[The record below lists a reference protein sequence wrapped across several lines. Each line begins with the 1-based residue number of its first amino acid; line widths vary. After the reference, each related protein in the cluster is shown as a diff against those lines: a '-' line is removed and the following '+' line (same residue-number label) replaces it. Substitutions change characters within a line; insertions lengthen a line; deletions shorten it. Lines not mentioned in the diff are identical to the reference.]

1 MPCLSCLSRLVTG
14 RFHSSFQ
21 FRTSQRILQSS
32 SVTSCRRFFSRL
44 SIIDIPTISLQP
56 EVAFSRNNLQNGK
69 AAYSQLSES
78 LLPRPGKTVETY
90 VSYGMTQKLF
100 EACSAQADYKI
111 PQASQKGAETP
122 KTASGEDL
130 GVGEGWWNDCIAQSE
145 PKTEQSFQPT
155 LDFDLLP
162 TFSTWSQVTFLHMY
176 LLTVRLR
183 ALPSRESVLTHS
195 RHLIDHFS
203 HNAEHRMVVL
213 HKLSS
218 RSIRNK
224 YLKDLFLQWR
234 GILAAYD
241 EGLVK
246 GDAVLGAAVWRNLW
260 KASPIGPDGKEEL
273 DWTQVAY
280 VVAYIRRVLSELS
293 RVDAT
298 DLISVLEGDENHGP
312 PSIFRYSEADKRLVE
327 GRR

>member
-1 MPCLSCLSRLVTG
+1 
-14 RFHSSFQ
+14 
-21 FRTSQRILQSS
+21 
-32 SVTSCRRFFSRL
+32 
-44 SIIDIPTISLQP
+44 
-56 EVAFSRNNLQNGK
+56 
-69 AAYSQLSES
+69 
-78 LLPRPGKTVETY
+78 
-90 VSYGMTQKLF
+90 
-100 EACSAQADYKI
+100 
-111 PQASQKGAETP
+111 
-122 KTASGEDL
+122 
-130 GVGEGWWNDCIAQSE
+130 
-145 PKTEQSFQPT
+145 
-155 LDFDLLP
+155 
-162 TFSTWSQVTFLHMY
+162 
-176 LLTVRLR
+176 
-183 ALPSRESVLTHS
+183 
-195 RHLIDHFS
+195 
-203 HNAEHRMVVL
+203 MVVL

>member
-1 MPCLSCLSRLVTG
+1 MQIETAITTMPCLSCLSRLVTG

-21 FRTSQRILQSS
+21 FRTSQRILPSS
-32 SVTSCRRFFSRL
+32 SVTSCRRFSRL
-44 SIIDIPTISLQP
+44 SIIDIPTIRLQP
-56 EVAFSRNNLQNGK
+56 EVAFRRNKKSRNNLQNGK
-69 AAYSQLSES
+69 AVYSQLSES

-100 EACSAQADYKI
+100 EVCSAQADYKI

-130 GVGEGWWNDCIAQSE
+130 GVGEGWWYEN
-145 PKTEQSFQPT
+145 
-155 LDFDLLP
+155 FDLLP

-183 ALPSRESVLTHS
+183 ALPSREGVLTHS

-246 GDAVLGAAVWRNLW
+246 GDAFLGAAVWRNLW

-280 VVAYIRRVLSELS
+280 VVAYMRRVLSELS
-293 RVDAT
+293 RVEAT
-298 DLISVLEGDENHGP
+298 GLISVLEGDENNGP